1 MSDQL
6 QGYIGY
12 HLLQALRAHRRL
24 AEAAFSEIGLYP
36 GQEMLLFQLWQEE
49 GVTQSQLVEKLCVEP
64 PTVTKTLQRLE
75 KAGIIE
81 RKQDAEDARVS
92 RVYLTP
98 KGEAL
103 KEQVQQIWRDLE
115 ARTTK
120 NLSEVEQAF
129 ILRLLEQITKNL
141 GE

>member
-81 RKQDAEDARVS
+81 RKQDPEDARVS
-92 RVYLTP
+92 RVFLTP

-103 KEQVQQIWRDLE
+103 KEQVQKIWRDLE

-129 ILRLLEQITKNL
+129 MLRLLEQITKNL
-141 GE
+141 SK

>member
-12 HLLQALRAHRRL
+12 HLLQAFRAHRRL

-36 GQEMLLFQLWQEE
+36 GQEMLLFQLWQKE

>member
-103 KEQVQQIWRDLE
+103 KEQVQKIWRDLE

>member
-103 KEQVQQIWRDLE
+103 KEQVQKIWRDLE
-115 ARTTK
+115 ARTTN
-120 NLSEVEQAF
+120 NLSAVEQAF
-129 ILRLLEQITKNL
+129 LLRLLEQITKNL